1 MVLGIALFAIMI
13 AMDPASRVLSL
24 VSYAWAG
31 FGGAFGPV
39 ILLSLWYKGMTRNGA
54 LAGMIVGAVTVIVW
68 NHFAWFGL
76 YEIIP
81 AFIFNAITIFVVS
94 AMGQKPSAEMEK
106 TYDEV
111 IGLVK
116 AGKDYEAA

>member
-1 MVLGIALFAIMI
+1 
-13 AMDPASRVLSL
+13 
-24 VSYAWAG
+24 
-31 FGGAFGPV
+31 
-39 ILLSLWYKGMTRNGA
+39 MTRNGA
-54 LAGMIVGAVTVIVW
+54 LVGMIVGAVTVIVW
-68 NHFAWFGL
+68 NYFAWFGL

-81 AFIFNAITIFVVS
+81 AFIFNAIAVFVVS
-94 AMGQKPSAEMEK
+94 AFDKKPSKEMEK